1 MKRREHKVRSLEGA
15 VRYLTEENHRL
26 RLPSPDSPLSVQ
38 STLDWLHRPLPKQK
52 SDVRKRHETAL
63 KEGKDLLQQLLSVA
77 SMPQT
82 IDLSKMPENKLAWRP
97 AKESS
102 RWKVEKRKEEWE
114 MWKDWRKEVVLKGS
128 GRVEIV

>member
-1 MKRREHKVRSLEGA
+1 
-15 VRYLTEENHRL
+15 
-26 RLPSPDSPLSVQ
+26 
-38 STLDWLHRPLPKQK
+38 
-52 SDVRKRHETAL
+52 
-63 KEGKDLLQQLLSVA
+63 
-77 SMPQT
+77 MPQT

-128 GRVEIV
+128 GRAEIV